1 MVSIRNKGD
10 CPCPRCKIRLSN
22 VHLVGTTQ
30 DRNDREK
37 LARKDDVNR
46 QWAVKR
52 SREAIYREPG
62 KTKLKPVIV
71 NGVFVESRLKG
82 DSLVPTLVC
91 SGLPPPILPYLN

>member
-10 CPCPRCKIRLSN
+10 CPCPRCKILLSS
-22 VHLVGTTQ
+22 VHLVGTKQ
-30 DRNDREK
+30 DRNNREK

-52 SREAIYREPG
+52 AREAIYREPG

-71 NGVFVESRLKG
+71 NGVFVESRLKE

-91 SGLPPPILPYLN
+91 SGSSSPIVTYLN